1 MTLSLYENLS
11 KSIKKKDKDLTIKQ
25 KEEFILNINRIDQEG
40 IDLIYALIK
49 FYEKDT
55 KNVVTEITKQNGT
68 KDWELNFDYLTMDYD
83 LDLFPNDLKQ
93 ILFKFLQLHI
103 NKMLEESIKEQ
114 R

>member
-25 KEEFILNINRIDQEG
+25 KDEFILNINRIDQEG

-55 KNVVTEITKQNGT
+55 KNIVAEITKQNGS
-68 KDWELNFDYLTMDYD
+68 KDWELNFEYSTIDYD
-83 LDLFPNDLKQ
+83 LDLFPTDLKQ
-93 ILFKFLQLHI
+93 ILYKFLQLHI

>member
-25 KEEFILNINRIDQEG
+25 KDEFILNINRIDQEG
-40 IDLIYALIK
+40 IDLIYTLIK

-55 KNVVTEITKQNGT
+55 KNVMVDITKQKCSEYNI
-68 KDWELNFDYLTMDYD
+68 LNIEYD
-83 LDLFPNDLKQ
+83 LDSLPNDLKQ
-93 ILFKFLQLHI
+93 ILYKFLQLHI